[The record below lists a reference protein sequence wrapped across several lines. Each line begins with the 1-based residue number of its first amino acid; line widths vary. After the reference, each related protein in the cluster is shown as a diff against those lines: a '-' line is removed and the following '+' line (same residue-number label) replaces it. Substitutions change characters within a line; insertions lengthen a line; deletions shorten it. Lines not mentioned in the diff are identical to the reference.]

1 MTRSRITSRG
11 PVAAGS
17 PKDIVKEA
25 PYGFDCEVRVR
36 AARAGARAPAR
47 EDRAQGAAP
56 AGTRAQALRARRDS
70 GRAVGDAARRTTA
83 GGDGH
88 ASTTTTTPAV
98 LVVDEPPE
106 REDREAITASAPS
119 STPPVSIT
127 TGAASAVAND
137 PSERERAPAA
147 TGTVRGKRAPG
158 VARRD
163 REISEFLERRQETLT
178 LARAEAGERIARSGE
193 ERAVC
198 DALGALAHSQASP
211 WSQHRER
218 LSAAIADGRIP
229 QIGAAARAA
238 CRDAA
243 GDAARTSRRAPDPE
257 LALAVAVAY
266 AVIARAPWAT
276 VRGPRA
282 ERSRAVARPPQ
293 RAFWR

>member
-1 MTRSRITSRG
+1 MS
-11 PVAAGS
+11 
-17 PKDIVKEA
+17 
-25 PYGFDCEVRVR
+25 
-36 AARAGARAPAR
+36 
-47 EDRAQGAAP
+47 
-56 AGTRAQALRARRDS
+56 
-70 GRAVGDAARRTTA
+70 
-83 GGDGH
+83 
-88 ASTTTTTPAV
+88 
-98 LVVDEPPE
+98 
-106 REDREAITASAPS
+106 ITA
-119 STPPVSIT
+119 
-127 TGAASAVAND
+127 GAASAAAND
-137 PSERERAPAA
+137 PSEREHAPAA
-147 TGTVRGKRAPG
+147 TGTDRGKRAPR

-178 LARAEAGERIARSGE
+178 LARAEARERIARSGE

-282 ERSRAVARPPQ
+282 ERSRAVTRPPQ